1 MAEFVREVMTPGV
14 VAVRPDAS
22 LVEAAQ
28 LMRAQD
34 VGDVLVAADGHVI
47 GVLTDRDITLRAV
60 ADGADPLTVSAQAVC
75 TPNPVVVAP
84 DEAVSAAVEL
94 MCDHAIRRLPVVED
108 GHPVGMVSLG
118 DLAVAQDPDS
128 PLAHISRAEPDP
140 WPGTDPRSGTGP
152 GTGKPFTTTAGTAPT
167 SDITTPRRTATGTEI
182 MDDDSVSTE
191 QWPDHSRTVP
201 VD

>member
-1 MAEFVREVMTPGV
+1 MADYVRDVMTPGV

-34 VGDVLVAADGHVI
+34 IGDVLVAADGQVV

-60 ADGADPLTVSAQAVC
+60 ADGADPLTVSAEAVC

-84 DEAVSAAVEL
+84 DDPVSDAVGL
-94 MCDHAIRRLPVVED
+94 MRDHAVRRLPVVED

-118 DLAVAQDPDS
+118 DLALSQDPSSALADISRADPDS
-128 PLAHISRAEPDP
+128 
-140 WPGTDPRSGTGP
+140 WPGIHQ
-152 GTGKPFTTTAGTAPT
+152 A
-167 SDITTPRRTATGTEI
+167 
-182 MDDDSVSTE
+182 
-191 QWPDHSRTVP
+191 
-201 VD
+201 